1 MSAAPLI
8 AFERVTKRYGAV
20 TAVDDV
26 SFEIGAGEFF
36 ALLGPSGCGKTTLM
50 RLIAGFETPD
60 SGRILIDGQDMAHMP
75 PHARPV
81 NMMFQSYALFPHM
94 NVARNIGFGLVQAG
108 MPSHAIDARVF
119 ELLKLVQLEGLGGR
133 KPDQLSG
140 GQRQRVALARALARK
155 PRLVLLD
162 EPLGA
167 LDRKL
172 REETQFELMRLQR
185 ELGTAFM
192 LVTHDQDEAMVMAER
207 IGVMQAG
214 RIVQAGTPRDIYEA
228 PATRFVANFI
238 GEANFFE
245 CVIERVEG
253 DHCFVRLGGSGAI
266 VPVSSAGS
274 VGARVTI
281 AVRPERM
288 LLELMH
294 DESAANLAGVVLD
307 SAYRGDR
314 QVAQVRL
321 ADGSLVKVARFG
333 ADAAQMPE
341 RGSKVRLSFAP
352 EAARVLPA

>member
-8 AFERVTKRYGAV
+8 TFEHVTKRYGAV

-26 SFEIGAGEFF
+26 SLEIGAGEFF

-60 SGRILIDGQDMAHMP
+60 AGRILIDGRDMADMP

-94 NVARNIGFGLVQAG
+94 DVARNIGFGLAQAG
-108 MPSHAIDARVF
+108 QPKAAIAARVA
-119 ELLKLVQLEGLGGR
+119 ELLRLVQLEGLGAR

-162 EPLGA
+162 EPLAA

-192 LVTHDQDEAMVMAER
+192 LVTHDQDEAMVMAHR
-207 IGVMQAG
+207 IAVMRAG
-214 RIVQAGTPRDIYEA
+214 RIEQLGAPRAIYEV
-228 PATRFVANFI
+228 PASRFVAGFI
-238 GEANFFE
+238 GEVNLFE
-245 CVIERVEG
+245 GVVARVEDG
-253 DHCFVRLGGSGAI
+253 LAFVRLNGLNALVCAAVEGA
-266 VPVSSAGS
+266 
-274 VGARVTI
+274 VGASVTL

-288 LLELMH
+288 LLELVR
-294 DESAANLAGVVLD
+294 DEGLPGVVLD
-307 SAYRGDR
+307 SAYRGDT
-314 QVAQVRL
+314 QVARVRL
-321 ADGSLVKVARFG
+321 ANGSLVRIARFG
-333 ADAAQMPE
+333 AALMPE
-341 RGSKVRLSFAP
+341 RGAAVRVSFAP
-352 EAARVLPA
+352 DAARVLPA

>member
-8 AFERVTKRYGAV
+8 TLENVTKRYGAV
-20 TAVDDV
+20 TAVDGV
-26 SFEIGAGEFF
+26 SLEIGAGEFF
-36 ALLGPSGCGKTTLM
+36 ALLGPSGCGKTSLM

-60 SGRILIDGQDMAHMP
+60 AGRILIDGQDMAQMP

-94 NVARNIGFGLVQAG
+94 SVARNIGFGLVQAG
-108 MPSHAIDARVF
+108 LPKALIEARVQ
-119 ELLKLVQLEGLGGR
+119 ELLRLVQLEGLGAR

-192 LVTHDQDEAMVMAER
+192 LVTHDQDEAMVMAQR

-214 RIVQAGTPRDIYEA
+214 RIVQAGAPRAIYEE
-228 PATRFVANFI
+228 PATRFVAGFI
-238 GEANFFE
+238 GEANFFDGL
-245 CVIERVEG
+245 IERVNG
-253 DHCFVRLGGSGAI
+253 ARCFVRLKGGAL
-266 VPVSSAGS
+266 VEAACAGE
-274 VGARVTI
+274 VGARVTL

-294 DESAANLAGVVLD
+294 DEGAADLDGVVLD
-307 SAYRGDR
+307 SAYRGDHL
-314 QVAQVRL
+314 VAQIRLGDGALVR
-321 ADGSLVKVARFG
+321 VARFG
-333 ADAAQMPE
+333 ADAASLPE
-341 RGSKVRLSFAP
+341 RGAKVRVSFAP
-352 EAARVLPA
+352 QAAWALPA